1 MIPALNS
8 VWQVTDFGDAVILS
22 LLCVGMVFL
31 ILAIITLILM
41 GINKIRA
48 LAEKETI
55 TLQDGTVAD
64 EDMIA
69 AMLVASV
76 DYRKSCKEDF
86 KIASVK
92 LIEQEKKG
100 K

>member
-48 LAEKETI
+48 LDEKETI

-64 EDMIA
+64 ESNRSQILGGITGHRTISLRRND
-69 AMLVASV
+69 S
-76 DYRKSCKEDF
+76 D
-86 KIASVK
+86 
-92 LIEQEKKG
+92 LIVR
-100 K
+100 